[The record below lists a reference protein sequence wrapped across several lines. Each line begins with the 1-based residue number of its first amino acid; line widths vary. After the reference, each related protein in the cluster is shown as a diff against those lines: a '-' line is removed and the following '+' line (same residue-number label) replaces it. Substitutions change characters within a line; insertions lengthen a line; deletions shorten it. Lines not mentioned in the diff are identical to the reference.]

1 MWVIIIS
8 SEVHDCELYFKRTVI
23 LPCTAVYYAV
33 QGGSNFL
40 KCDHSNYSYCVAF
53 PVILFMLY
61 KVVLTFLL
69 TNLMFSGK
77 GLLDPCIKQQSAGF
91 FNYIPS

>member
-1 MWVIIIS
+1 MTAN
-8 SEVHDCELYFKRTVI
+8 YI
-23 LPCTAVYYAV
+23 LKEPSFFPVLLFFYAV

-53 PVILFMLY
+53 PVILFMLC

-69 TNLMFSGK
+69 ANLMFSGK
-77 GLLDPCIKQQSAGF
+77 GLLDPCIKQQSLGF
-91 FNYIPS
+91 FN